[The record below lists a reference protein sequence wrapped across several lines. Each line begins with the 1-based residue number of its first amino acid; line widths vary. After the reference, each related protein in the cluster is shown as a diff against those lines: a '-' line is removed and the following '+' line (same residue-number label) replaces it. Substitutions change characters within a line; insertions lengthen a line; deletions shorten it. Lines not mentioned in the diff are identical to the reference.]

1 MPKWLLGWAL
11 ALRWWQPRSITV
23 LRPASGV
30 TTLTILMPARL
41 MAITGLA
48 GFTAACS
55 WASAHGTA
63 GAGDMAGMVVAMV
76 GVAADTVTDV
86 AATAMDVAG
95 MPVEFTDTLAG
106 LAVTLVVA
114 RAVDLA
120 AAMPVVDLRAM
131 QADSAAV
138 AMAAVADTGK
148 S

>member
-1 MPKWLLGWAL
+1 
-11 ALRWWQPRSITV
+11 
-23 LRPASGV
+23 
-30 TTLTILMPARL
+30 
-41 MAITGLA
+41 
-48 GFTAACS
+48 
-55 WASAHGTA
+55 
-63 GAGDMAGMVVAMV
+63 
-76 GVAADTVTDV
+76 
-86 AATAMDVAG
+86 MDVAG